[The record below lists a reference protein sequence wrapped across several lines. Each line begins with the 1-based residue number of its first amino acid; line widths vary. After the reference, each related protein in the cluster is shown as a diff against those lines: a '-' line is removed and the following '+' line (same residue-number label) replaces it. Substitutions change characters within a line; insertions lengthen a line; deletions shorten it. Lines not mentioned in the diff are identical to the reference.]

1 MNENELF
8 YLVEP
13 LPQSLLYY
21 AFSFG
26 PIDDDEKKYVHSII
40 ENSFKKDE
48 KNYMRWQQ
56 IQLRNAI

>member
-48 KNYMRWQQ
+48 KNYMR
-56 IQLRNAI
+56 